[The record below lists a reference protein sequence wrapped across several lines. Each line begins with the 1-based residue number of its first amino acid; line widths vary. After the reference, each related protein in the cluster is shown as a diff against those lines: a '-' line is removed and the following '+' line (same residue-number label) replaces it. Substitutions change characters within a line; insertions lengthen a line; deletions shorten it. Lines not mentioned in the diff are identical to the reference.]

1 MTKENESTDDIKSTF
16 IPDQPA
22 EPLSTAEHHNNSNL
36 ESQSPYHED
45 TAPNTN
51 NDHHPIASAETNT
64 DTNRHFTDPTN
75 SDISANHHSGNVD
88 NSTHSEAKT
97 DSTTT
102 PSNSSHTN
110 QPSNPKSSAHHSV
123 FATGQSPRHAL
134 PRHARK
140 AKKPHK
146 PDAGF
151 KTTVVVLLLLALTTA
166 GAGLALSIINWFADD
181 APVTFNYGNNG
192 NSISFVE
199 GSIADVAAKVSPGVV
214 SIITET
220 RTTGW
225 FGQASTQT
233 SAGTGMIVTKDGYVI
248 TNKHVI
254 EGARNISIVLDDGT
268 TYDDVKLI
276 GTDPLNDVA
285 YLKIN
290 NASNLPTVALGDS
303 KTISVGQQVIA
314 IGNALGQ
321 YQNSITAGI
330 ISGTG
335 RALTAYSSDLSSS
348 ENLTDMIQTDA
359 AINAGNS
366 GGPLVNAAGEVIGIN
381 TATSS
386 EADGIGFAIPISSTK
401 GMLKNIIDNG
411 NAERSYAG
419 VYYVNITP
427 DIAKNYKLPVS
438 TGAYLSTNDSSS
450 AIIKDGPA
458 DKAGL
463 KDGDIITK
471 VNGISVGNAG
481 SVSTLMGE
489 YAPGD
494 TVQLV
499 VLRDD
504 QERNINL
511 TLGSYKNPK

>member
-1 MTKENESTDDIKSTF
+1 MTKENDLDTQ
-16 IPDQPA
+16 QPA
-22 EPLSTAEHHNNSNL
+22 TNAEIASPTSAVSPTDTTTNVDIPINQQTSSTASHI
-36 ESQSPYHED
+36 
-45 TAPNTN
+45 TATPATK
-51 NDHHPIASAETNT
+51 PARS
-64 DTNRHFTDPTN
+64 FLQ
-75 SDISANHHSGNVD
+75 HST
-88 NSTHSEAKT
+88 S
-97 DSTTT
+97 
-102 PSNSSHTN
+102 
-110 QPSNPKSSAHHSV
+110 
-123 FATGQSPRHAL
+123 
-134 PRHARK
+134 
-140 AKKPHK
+140 KPHTKNTKKTTKPRK

-151 KTTVVVLLLLALTTA
+151 KATVIILLLLALLVS
-166 GAGLALSIINWFADD
+166 GVGLALSLINWFSDD

-233 SAGTGMIVTKDGYVI
+233 SAGTGMIVTEDGYVM

-254 EGARNISIVLDDGT
+254 DGARNISIVLDDGT
-268 TYDDVKLI
+268 TYDDVKLV

-290 NASNLPTVALGDS
+290 DVSNLPIVTLGDS
-303 KTISVGQQVIA
+303 KSISIGQQVIA

-335 RALTAYSSDLSSS
+335 RALVAYSSDLTAS
-348 ENLTDMIQTDA
+348 ESLTDMIQTDA

-401 GMLKNIIDNG
+401 GMLNNIIKNG
-411 NAERSYAG
+411 TAERSYAG
-419 VYYVNITP
+419 IYYVNITP
-427 DIAKNYKLPVS
+427 DIAKSYKLPVS
-438 TGAYLSTNDSSS
+438 AGAYLFTDNNSS

-471 VNGISVGNAG
+471 VNGIAVGNAG

-489 YAPGD
+489 YMPGD

-499 VLRDD
+499 VLR
-504 QERNINL
+504 EGKEHNINL
-511 TLGSYKNPK
+511 TLGNYKDPK